1 MSLTP
6 VDSTMETG
14 EQSPMHSPAS
24 SPPVEMPTNAK
35 KEAAQLS
42 RKRSHEDMS
51 ASNDAIRDSKTDRP
65 NEPDHNKLP
74 NSQLGKP
81 ATEPP
86 KIPPPTTMP
95 PPAGKPASTMAPPS
109 SRPPQSGQGSQTAQ
123 TTHTAPTQQQT
134 APKPITPSHQR
145 ANESSEAT
153 IPDDASSDGISTPSE
168 PHDRIAEFDWTDL
181 ERRYHRRMDELGATE
196 HQSYDEF
203 NQLCDV
209 HNLHQAHDWNADDA
223 QFFGVWAATSQ
234 VHEVDRSYK
243 RLKTQMTL
251 VQHHEDEL
259 ERKRGHC
266 KFLDSRS
273 HSDRAL
279 LIPRSRHQSR

>member
-1 MSLTP
+1 
-6 VDSTMETG
+6 METG
-14 EQSPMHSPAS
+14 DQSPMHSPAS

-65 NEPDHNKLP
+65 NEPDHNKLA
-74 NSQLGKP
+74 NSPLGKL

-86 KIPPPTTMP
+86 KIPMPTTMP

-109 SRPPQSGQGSQTAQ
+109 SRPPQSGQGCQTAQ
-123 TTHTAPTQQQT
+123 VTPIGPTQQQT
-134 APKPITPSHQR
+134 VPKPIAPSPQR
-145 ANESSEAT
+145 ADEGSEAT
-153 IPDDASSDGISTPSE
+153 IPDDASSDGGFPTPSE
-168 PHDRIAEFDWTDL
+168 PHDRIADFDWTDL
-181 ERRYHRRMDELGATE
+181 ERRYHHRMDELGATE
-196 HQSYDEF
+196 HQIYDEF

-209 HNLHQAHDWNADDA
+209 NFPYEAHDMDADDA

-251 VQHHEDEL
+251 VQQHEDEL
-259 ERKRGHC
+259 ERKRDI
-266 KFLDSRS
+266 KVVEAFKS
-273 HSDRAL
+273 AL
-279 LIPRSRHQSR
+279 QLLGN